1 MLRVMLASF
10 EGGDIT
16 LHVHV
21 ASLSLIVVT
30 AFVVCALL
38 YNCMSLCLFVEEL
51 LASAIL
57 ALILAQSGSRFLC
70 NTIVT

>member
-1 MLRVMLASF
+1 MLASF

-21 ASLSLIVVT
+21 ALLSLIVVT
-30 AFVVCALL
+30 ALVLCALL
-38 YNCMSLCLFVEEL
+38 YNSMPLCLFVEEI

-70 NTIVT
+70 NTIAT

>member
-1 MLRVMLASF
+1 MLRVMLATF
-10 EGGDIT
+10 DGGDIT

-21 ASLSLIVVT
+21 ASLFLIVVT

-38 YNCMSLCLFVEEL
+38 CNCMSLCLFVEEM

-57 ALILAQSGSRFLC
+57 ALILAQNGDLDFCATQL
-70 NTIVT
+70 